1 MKSFLFNQFQWL
13 LNKIMPYKVS
23 TNFYSKWAMFQITII
38 NWKREHFLYSTK
50 DPSQSL
56 FWNQNF
62 LLYLSNNNNRG
73 LSQLT
78 YQNSNL
84 FLVLIDA
91 REILSNVNI
100 WGNIIICHP
109 LIVINVNHASNRANY
124 ELITTCTFIAV
135 K

>member
-50 DPSQSL
+50 EPSQSL

-109 LIVINVNHASNRANY
+109 LIVINVNP
-124 ELITTCTFIAV
+124 LIIVNTVYICEQ
-135 K
+135 